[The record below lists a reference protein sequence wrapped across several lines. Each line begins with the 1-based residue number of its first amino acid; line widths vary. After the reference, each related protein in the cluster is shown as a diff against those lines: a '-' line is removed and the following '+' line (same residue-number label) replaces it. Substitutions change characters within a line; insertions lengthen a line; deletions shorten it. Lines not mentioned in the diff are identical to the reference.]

1 MRITCAGQHYR
12 GRGRLVKWEAARLD
26 AGQINKYKTI
36 NFWNP
41 NRQPKLISE
50 TEISWETVTTGGASA
65 VDLWLDGFSGSD
77 KLFIETNQ
85 GSMTIDA
92 NKIEVAGVTK
102 ECGGMDIRL
111 NVQQLP
117 QRMSEK
123 YLSVSRD
130 LKLTQGTERR
140 LFVRVTQED
149 GHQAWTSPFYILRS

>member
-1 MRITCAGQHYR
+1 MSIENLINDIKNGNN
-12 GRGRLVKWEAARLD
+12 VAANSTFDSVIADKVTAALD
-26 AGQINKYKTI
+26 AK
-36 NFWNP
+36 
-41 NRQPKLISE
+41 
-50 TEISWETVTTGGASA
+50 
-65 VDLWLDGFSGSD
+65 
-77 KLFIETNQ
+77 
-85 GSMTIDA
+85 
-92 NKIEVAGVTK
+92 KIEVAGVTQ

-117 QRMSEK
+117 QKMIEK